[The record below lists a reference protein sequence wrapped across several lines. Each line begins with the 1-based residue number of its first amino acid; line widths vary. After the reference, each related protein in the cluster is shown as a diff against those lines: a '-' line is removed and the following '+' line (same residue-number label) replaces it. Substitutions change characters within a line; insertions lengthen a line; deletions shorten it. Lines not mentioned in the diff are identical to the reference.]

1 MRQLMVGVV
10 AGVFL
15 LGAGVAT
22 ATAQPTK
29 SVSGTVTAVGPDSV
43 TVKVKDQDM
52 KFVVDKTT
60 EVLARGGTTATRA
73 AKAEGKSGPAIGAV
87 VKPGQSIEVKYH
99 EAGMHAAN
107 IRVLSS
113 APAAAATAGQEKEK
127 PKAAAKEDVK
137 EKSKS
142 STASGTVT
150 SMTGTSLTLK
160 TSSGEQTFTV
170 DQNAKIV
177 GTGLGT
183 KAKEAAA
190 AGKKQVLSD
199 TVAVGDTV
207 TVTYHEAAGAKQASE
222 VRVRQK
228 AAKK

>member
-1 MRQLMVGVV
+1 MVGVV
-10 AGVFL
+10 AGIFL

-22 ATAQPTK
+22 AIAQPTK

-60 EVLARGGTTATRA
+60 EVLTRGGTTATRA
-73 AKAEGKSGPAIGAV
+73 AKAEGKSGPALGAV

-99 EAGMHAAN
+99 EAGMHAAT

-113 APAAAATAGQEKEK
+113 AAPPPPPPATTAQQEKPAADK
-127 PKAAAKEDVK
+127 PK
-137 EKSKS
+137 SGS
-142 STASGTVT
+142 ASGTVA
-150 SMTGTSLTLK
+150 SMTGSSLTVK
-160 TSSGEQTFTV
+160 TSSGEQTFNV
-170 DQNAKIV
+170 DSKTKII
-177 GTGLGT
+177 GTGLST
-183 KAKEAAA
+183 KSNEAAA

-199 TVAVGDTV
+199 TVGVGDSV
-207 TVTYHEAAGAKQASE
+207 SVSYHEVGGAKEASE

-228 AAKK
+228 AMKK

>member
-1 MRQLMVGVV
+1 MRQVVVGVV
-10 AGVFL
+10 AGVL
-15 LGAGVAT
+15 LVGAGVAT

-52 KFVVDKTT
+52 KFNIDNTT
-60 EVLARGGTTATRA
+60 DVIARGATTATRA
-73 AKAEGKSGPAIGAV
+73 AQKEGKSGPAIGTL

-99 EAGMHAAN
+99 EPAMHAAN
-107 IRVLSS
+107 IRVLQSATATP
-113 APAAAATAGQEKEK
+113 APAATTGQKEKAKEEK
-127 PKAAAKEDVK
+127 PKT
-137 EKSKS
+137 S
-142 STASGTVT
+142 SASGTVT
-150 SMTGTSLTLK
+150 AMTGSSLTVK
-160 TSSGEQTFTV
+160 TSAGESTFSV
-170 DQNAKIV
+170 DSKTKIV

-190 AGKKQVLSD
+190 AGKKQVLAD

-207 TVTYHEAAGAKQASE
+207 AVSYREEGGAKQATE

-228 AAKK
+228 AKK

>member
-10 AGVFL
+10 AGIFL

-60 EVLARGGTTATRA
+60 EVLTRGGTTATRA

-87 VKPGQSIEVKYH
+87 VKPGQSVEVKYH
-99 EAGMHAAN
+99 EAGMHAAT

-113 APAAAATAGQEKEK
+113 AAPPPPATTAQQEKPAADK
-127 PKAAAKEDVK
+127 PK
-137 EKSKS
+137 SGS
-142 STASGTVT
+142 ASGTVA
-150 SMTGTSLTLK
+150 SMTGTSLTVK
-160 TSSGEQTFTV
+160 TSSGEQTFNVNSKT
-170 DQNAKIV
+170 KII
-177 GTGLGT
+177 GTGLST
-183 KAKEAAA
+183 KANEAAA

-199 TVAVGDTV
+199 TVGVGDTV
-207 TVTYHEAAGAKQASE
+207 SVSYHEVGGAKEASE